1 MFSPI
6 QFPMVIYLKKKND
19 PLTTKTGQ
27 STKQTMILCA
37 LRHGIEVY
45 MLELSYFMQKAVQTL
60 IYTFQNPCTH

>member
-6 QFPMVIYLKKKND
+6 QLPMVIYFLKKSD

-37 LRHGIEVY
+37 LLHGIEVY
-45 MLELSYFMQKAVQTL
+45 MLELSYFMQKAAQTL
-60 IYTFQNPCTH
+60 INTFQNPCTH